1 MSVFE
6 MPATGGESYAGE
18 SYAGESYS
26 AESHGS
32 ESYGSES
39 YSPESYGSESYA
51 GESYAGEASYGAESY
66 GESYTGWGEGEG
78 RARVAVRRPDADPG
92 PVGCQPARRAGGH
105 RRLAVPGRVH
115 PRVGGRVGSARGR

>member
-6 MPATGGESYAGE
+6 MPATGGERYAGE

-26 AESHGS
+26 GESHGS
-32 ESYGSES
+32 ESYGGES

-78 RARVAVRRPDADPG
+78 ELESPFAAPTLTEGLSAASPLAGPG
-92 PVGCQPARRAGGH
+92 VTVDSPFRGGFTPESEAEWEAH
-105 RRLAVPGRVH
+105 A
-115 PRVGGRVGSARGR
+115 